1 MDSTTI
7 NDADLQR
14 LNEKDKSELRSILN
28 SEGQKAKVQMSV
40 HQLTD
45 TCFTKC
51 VTGTIKSGKLDRTEE
66 TCMASCTERF
76 LDASKLTMTHLQGL
90 RN

>member
-28 SEGQKAKVQMSV
+28 SEGQKAKVQMSM
-40 HQLTD
+40 
-45 TCFTKC
+45 CFLAMH
-51 VTGTIKSGKLDRTEE
+51 SSS
-66 TCMASCTERF
+66 ASA
-76 LDASKLTMTHLQGL
+76 ASPAFT
-90 RN
+90 RD